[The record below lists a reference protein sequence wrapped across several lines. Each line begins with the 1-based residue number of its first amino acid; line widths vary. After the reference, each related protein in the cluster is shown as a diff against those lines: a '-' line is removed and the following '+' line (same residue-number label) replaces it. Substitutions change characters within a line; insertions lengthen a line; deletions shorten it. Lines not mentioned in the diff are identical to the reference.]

1 MPPAMLAPAPA
12 AALAM
17 ARPIRPCTPNM
28 PMLVML
34 RFMGE
39 PRARRK
45 RNSAGRGRV
54 WAGIQGRGE
63 IKWLNMK
70 KK

>member
-1 MPPAMLAPAPA
+1 
-12 AALAM
+12 
-17 ARPIRPCTPNM
+17 
-28 PMLVML
+28 MLVML